1 MQVIISSA
9 TFLKNLNIVNGI
21 IGTSTVLPILED
33 FLIEVKN
40 QELTIVGSDL
50 ETRIQVSLPV
60 QVAES
65 DTQEKMAICIPSKIL
80 IEYLKNLP
88 EQPINLN
95 INPEN
100 QSIEITSNTGKY
112 KITGQPANEYPKAPD
127 SSELQKFQI
136 PGIKLIESINHTI
149 FATSSD
155 TLRPAMTG
163 VCFNFIFDKLV
174 FVATDA
180 HRLVKKEI
188 MNLELPAD
196 GMIIVPR
203 KPLNLFKNI
212 IPNDET
218 QIEISYS
225 DSHLYVQYESVKLS
239 ARLIDA
245 KFPDYNAVIPTN
257 NPFKLIVDRAEMI
270 SALRRVSVFAS
281 KGTSQ
286 VVFDITGNS
295 IHISA
300 QDIDFSYEGNENITC
315 QYDGEDM
322 KIAFNARLLIEM
334 LSNLETD
341 QVEIALNTPSKAAV
355 FKNNEQAADEDLLML
370 LMPLIVSI

>member
-1 MQVIISSA
+1 MQVIVSSS

-33 FLIEVKN
+33 FLLDIQN
-40 QELTIVGSDL
+40 QELTIIGSDL
-50 ETRIQVSLPV
+50 ETRIQVSLPI
-60 QVAES
+60 QIGENSTES
-65 DTQEKMAICIPSKIL
+65 SVAICIPSKIL

-88 EQPINLN
+88 EQPIHLT
-95 INPEN
+95 INPEQ
-100 QSIEITSNTGKY
+100 QSLEITSNTGKY
-112 KITGQPANEYPKAPD
+112 KITGQSAQEYPKAPD
-127 SSELQKFQI
+127 TSDAQKFQI
-136 PGIKLIESINHTI
+136 PGIKLIESINNTI
-149 FATSSD
+149 FATSGD

-163 VCFNFIFDKLV
+163 VCFNFIDGKLV
-174 FVATDA
+174 MVATDA
-180 HRLVKKEI
+180 HRLVKKELY
-188 MNLELPAD
+188 NLEIPNN
-196 GMIIVPR
+196 GSIIVPK

-212 IPNDET
+212 IPNDDT
-218 QIEISYS
+218 SIELSYS
-225 DSHLYVQYESVKLS
+225 ASHLYVQYESVKLS

-245 KFPDYNAVIPTN
+245 RFPDYNAVIPQN
-257 NPFKLIVDRAEMI
+257 NPFKLIIERLEII

-286 VVFDITGNS
+286 VVFDISGNV

-300 QDIDFSYEGNENITC
+300 QDADFSYEGNETISC

-334 LSNLETD
+334 LNNLDSD

-355 FKNNEQAADEDLLML
+355 FTNTEVLEDEQLLML
-370 LMPLIVSI
+370 LMPLVVSI